1 MSIVLQED
9 HAGVRHIV
17 LNRPEKRNALNVEL
31 IEALGEA
38 LRAAAADGAVRCV
51 ILRGA
56 GTMFSSGMDADAL
69 TAIARDPQTLRD
81 WREQILAIWNLCE
94 RMAKPTIAQI
104 HGACLGGAAELALAC
119 DLRVVAADAMIGLVE
134 TRIGLIPDLGGCSRL
149 PAIVGLGRAKELI
162 MCSKFVDGTEAERI
176 GLANRV
182 APVAELDAATG
193 LLVGELLTCAPLAIG
208 LAKGIIDA
216 SALPALE
223 ATLEQE
229 VTAQELCATSDD
241 FREGVLAFAERRP
254 PRFAGR

>member
-1 MSIVLQED
+1 MSLVLQED
-9 HAGVRHIV
+9 HGAVRHIV
-17 LNRPEKRNALNVEL
+17 LNRPDKRNALNTEL
-31 IEALGEA
+31 IEELGEA
-38 LRAAAADGAVRCV
+38 LRGAAANVDVRCV
-51 ILRGA
+51 VLRGA
-56 GTMFSSGMDADAL
+56 GTMFSSGMDAGDL
-69 TAIARDPQTLRD
+69 STIAQDPAVLRE
-81 WREQILAIWNLCE
+81 WREKILSIWNLCE

-119 DLRVVAADAMIGLVE
+119 DLRVVATDCVIGLVE
-134 TRIGLIPDLGGCSRL
+134 TRVGLVPDLGGCSRL

-182 APVAELDAATG
+182 APADELDAATG
-193 LLVGELLTCAPLAIG
+193 LLVGELLTCAPLPVG

-216 SALPALE
+216 SAMPALT

-229 VTAQELCATSDD
+229 VGAQELCASSED